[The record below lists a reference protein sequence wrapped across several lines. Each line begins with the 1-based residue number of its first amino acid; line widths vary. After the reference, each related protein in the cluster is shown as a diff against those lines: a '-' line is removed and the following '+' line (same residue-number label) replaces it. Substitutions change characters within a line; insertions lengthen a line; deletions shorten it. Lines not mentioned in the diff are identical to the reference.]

1 MNCKI
6 IRGGFSFCGVDIA
19 DLGLSYAPENE
30 NTYVYKPADINVHEE
45 TFDGH
50 DGGYL
55 YGVTRQP
62 KEFILRCYFEDEAID
77 QGIMERVYNLFRN
90 GKSGKLIFSRR
101 PWCYYFA
108 TVTSLPHPELT
119 NYLNGLITITMKASY
134 PFARGDDFYYDPYE
148 NNFDSDE
155 KKFKEYILENT
166 GLLEK
171 EAMIPEKS
179 FSDISLTVSDDPYSV
194 VLHNPGTENAPLSI
208 MLAGNAGAGVIIR
221 NKTTKQECKVIA
233 MDNAHT
239 SSVNKYVYID
249 GINGST
255 SLVSENG
262 DKEPA
267 FVYHD
272 SGYIHLAPSY
282 PVIRNVYLRDSASDT
297 ITLINTLYEDV
308 VGKHICIGNQWYKIV
323 EQLSGQQYRID
334 RAADTSTTDRTVIA
348 LLNEIEIVPVD
359 EINLTHLSFNFKPT
373 YA

>member
-1 MNCKI
+1 
-6 IRGGFSFCGVDIA
+6 
-19 DLGLSYAPENE
+19 
-30 NTYVYKPADINVHEE
+30 
-45 TFDGH
+45 
-50 DGGYL
+50 
-55 YGVTRQP
+55 
-62 KEFILRCYFEDEAID
+62 
-77 QGIMERVYNLFRN
+77 
-90 GKSGKLIFSRR
+90 
-101 PWCYYFA
+101 
-108 TVTSLPHPELT
+108 
-119 NYLNGLITITMKASY
+119 MKASY

-148 NNFDSDE
+148 NNYDSDE

-308 VGKHICIGNQWYKIV
+308 VGKHICIGNRWYKIV

-334 RAADTSTTDRTVIA
+334 RAADTSTTNRTVIA

>member
-282 PVIRNVYLRDSASDT
+282 PVIRNVYLRDSVSDT